1 MRIPRILCRQG
12 QEFPSTC
19 RRLRCRRFRRKELF
33 TAYQHRHWI
42 HPKGQYFGGS
52 MTISQRQGSTLL
64 SGDDALRRGGV
75 LKVATA
81 ILLLWLSL
89 VLLRWVPRMP

>member
-1 MRIPRILCRQG
+1 
-12 QEFPSTC
+12 
-19 RRLRCRRFRRKELF
+19 
-33 TAYQHRHWI
+33 
-42 HPKGQYFGGS
+42 

-81 ILLLWLSL
+81 ILLLWLIL
-89 VLLRWVPRMP
+89 VLLRWVLRLP